1 MLCNNSQLLKSVN
14 YYCEKLYLRCF
25 VGVYE
30 YMLWNDSG
38 FTYWPTFPQRI
49 FSIAF
54 ASGECGLY
62 IWYCQVKFTQ
72 CKWKCI
78 GIAKIYLFQGCKDRC
93 WDNYVLYKMTVLWFS
108 KSSKM
113 QKQSSRGVLL
123 EIRFLEISN
132 NSQENTCTTVSF
144 LETLTQVFS
153 CEFCEISKNIFL
165 HKTPLVAASELYSQ
179 KLLF

>member
-1 MLCNNSQLLKSVN
+1 
-14 YYCEKLYLRCF
+14 
-25 VGVYE
+25 
-30 YMLWNDSG
+30 
-38 FTYWPTFPQRI
+38 
-49 FSIAF
+49 
-54 ASGECGLY
+54 
-62 IWYCQVKFTQ
+62 
-72 CKWKCI
+72 
-78 GIAKIYLFQGCKDRC
+78 
-93 WDNYVLYKMTVLWFS
+93 
-108 KSSKM
+108 M

-123 EIRFLEISN
+123 EIVFLEISN